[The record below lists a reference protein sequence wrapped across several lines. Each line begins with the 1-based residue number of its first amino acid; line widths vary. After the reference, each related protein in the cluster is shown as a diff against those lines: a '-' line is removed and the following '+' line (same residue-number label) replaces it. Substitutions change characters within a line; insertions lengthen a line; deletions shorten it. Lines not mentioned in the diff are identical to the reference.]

1 MFLLNEDNHGVIAI
15 VTDTAKIIE
24 WLWKEKW
31 MDAYT
36 EGMDDGKEITV
47 AEWAGMTPEEVQDN
61 LPTLQTLFEI
71 NDFND
76 LEVFGF
82 YLHTVDVIE

>member
-1 MFLLNEDNHGVIAI
+1 MFILSEDNHGTIAI
-15 VTDTAKIIE
+15 VADTTKIIE
-24 WLWKEKW
+24 WLWEEKW
-31 MDAYT
+31 MDAHT

-47 AEWAGMTPEEVQDN
+47 AEWAGMTPEEVKDN

-76 LEVFGF
+76 LEIFGF
-82 YLHTVDVIE
+82 YLHAIDIIE

>member
-1 MFLLNEDNHGVIAI
+1 MKNLK
-15 VTDTAKIIE
+15 VTDT
-24 WLWKEKW
+24 
-31 MDAYT
+31 YT
-36 EGMDDGKEITV
+36 TKQGESAGAITITCTTEDGKEITV